1 MKPGDLVRTK
11 TRYEIL
17 WREASSPQGH
27 KDFYVQHTELM
38 LVAEG
43 PWTEKWSKPETGE
56 RSDTFV
62 RVLHPVHGLIRGS
75 IRCLEVVN
83 ESR

>member
-1 MKPGDLVRTK
+1 MKPGDLVRAK
-11 TRYEIL
+11 MRYEIL
-17 WREASSPQGH
+17 WRETSSPQGL
-27 KDFYVQHTELM
+27 YVPYTELM
-38 LVAEG
+38 LVTEG